1 MITYAPKTF
10 TVSRLTSLCRQSQ
23 SIATQGLSSSQPTK
37 EVYNQPS
44 VTIKTFSYRAHLTEG
59 VLRNKIEKARLAHLK
74 RHGKI

>member
-23 SIATQGLSSSQPTK
+23 SLTQGLSSSQSTK
-37 EVYNQPS
+37 ELYNQPS
-44 VTIKTFSYRAHLTEG
+44 VTIKTFSHRAEFTEG
-59 VLRNKIEKARLAHLK
+59 VLRNKIEKARLAHLE